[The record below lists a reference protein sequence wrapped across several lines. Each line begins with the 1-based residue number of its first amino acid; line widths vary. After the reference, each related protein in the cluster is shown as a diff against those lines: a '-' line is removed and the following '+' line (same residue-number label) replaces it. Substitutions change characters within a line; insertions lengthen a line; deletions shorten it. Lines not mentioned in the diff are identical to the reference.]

1 MVLEISKK
9 MWAQM
14 LLKNIVYIKNMFF
27 LKCISTSIGIY
38 KKNCYNINLFNILSL
53 KLRLIRISTTFI
65 SEVKIFWHVI
75 YLKHAYATLTK
86 TLHSIFLS
94 SRREHCHL
102 VALVDITC

>member
-1 MVLEISKK
+1 
-9 MWAQM
+9 
-14 LLKNIVYIKNMFF
+14 MFF

-38 KKNCYNINLFNILSL
+38 KKICYNINLFNILSL
-53 KLRLIRISTTFI
+53 KLRLIRISTTLI

-94 SRREHCHL
+94 SRRGHCHL
-102 VALVDITC
+102 VAVVYKWIFQNVLHYYDCFLFYL